1 MSDISNEVN
10 KLLTF
15 HLGNIKV
22 GIAQRMAALGRM
34 SSGRSVASLQIEV
47 KDSKGNLSGDKQWET
62 MQRGRH
68 PGKVPSN
75 FREIIKNWVRAKG
88 INIQPRIGQSQKQ
101 VIESFSYLVTR
112 NIMQKGTKLYR
123 DKGYNDIYDTLLEEE
138 IKKLTNETASVL
150 ELEVDKINDNFLKDG
165 NKDNK

>member
-1 MSDISNEVN
+1 MKNLTNQVER
-10 KLLTF
+10 LLTL

-47 KDSKGNLSGDKQWET
+47 KNSKGNLSGDKQWEV

-68 PGKVPSN
+68 PGNVPSN
-75 FREIIKNWVRAKG
+75 FRELIKNWVRAKG
-88 INIQPRIGQSQKQ
+88 INIQPRNGQSPKQ
-101 VIESFSYLVTR
+101 AIESFSYLVTR

-123 DKGYNDIYDTLLEEE
+123 NKGYNDIYDTLLEEE
-138 IKKLTNETASVL
+138 INKLAKETESVL
-150 ELEVDKINDNFLKDG
+150 ELEIDKLNDRFID
-165 NKDNK
+165 DNKNN

>member
-1 MSDISNEVN
+1 MNSLTNEVDR
-10 KLLTF
+10 LLTL

-34 SSGRSVASLQIEV
+34 SSGRSVASLQIDV

-62 MQRGRH
+62 MQRGRRL
-68 PGKVPSN
+68 GKVPSN
-75 FREIIKNWVRAKG
+75 FREIIKNWVRQKG
-88 INIQPRIGQSQKQ
+88 ISIQPKEGQSQKQ
-101 VIESFSYLVTR
+101 AIESFSYLVTS

-150 ELEVDKINDNFLKDG
+150 ELEIDKLNDRFTD
-165 NKDNK
+165 DNKNDK

>member
-1 MSDISNEVN
+1 MNSLTNEVDR
-10 KLLTF
+10 LLTL

-22 GIAQRMAALGRM
+22 GIAQRMAALGRI
-34 SSGRSVASLQIEV
+34 SSGRSVASLQIDV

-62 MQRGRH
+62 MQRGRRL
-68 PGKVPSN
+68 GKVPSN
-75 FREIIKNWVRAKG
+75 FREIIKNWVRQKG
-88 INIQPRIGQSQKQ
+88 ISIQPKEGQSQKQ
-101 VIESFSYLVTR
+101 AIESFSYLVTR

-150 ELEVDKINDNFLKDG
+150 ELEIDKLNDRFTD
-165 NKDNK
+165 DNKNDK

>member
-1 MSDISNEVN
+1 MNSLTNEVDR
-10 KLLTF
+10 LLTL

-22 GIAQRMAALGRM
+22 GIAQRMAALGRI

-62 MQRGRH
+62 MQRGRR

-101 VIESFSYLVTR
+101 AIESFSYLVTR

-123 DKGYNDIYDTLLEEE
+123 DKGYNDIYDTLLDEE
-138 IKKLTNETASVL
+138 IKKLTNETTSVL
-150 ELEVDKINDNFLKDG
+150 ELGIDKLNNRFIDDNEN
-165 NKDNK
+165 NK